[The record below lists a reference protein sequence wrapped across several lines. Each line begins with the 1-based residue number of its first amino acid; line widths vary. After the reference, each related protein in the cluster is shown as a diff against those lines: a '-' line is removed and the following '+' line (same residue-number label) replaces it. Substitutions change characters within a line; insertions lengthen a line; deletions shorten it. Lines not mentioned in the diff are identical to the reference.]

1 MSQKILASEATDGPR
16 PRSGSTAS
24 DLRRELRALVAQ
36 RRAVIVPGAAN
47 ALTARIIEDV
57 GFPAVYIT
65 GAGLTN
71 SQLGMPDLALL
82 TVSELAETTS
92 RISDICGL
100 PLIVDIDTGFGNPV
114 NVYRTVRM
122 LERAGASALQIEDQ
136 VFPKKCGHFSGK
148 AVIPMD
154 EMLGKIKAA
163 LDSRDDANL
172 QIIAR
177 TDSRSVEGIDYAL
190 DRANAFIEAGADMV
204 FVEAPVNIE
213 EIKRIAALP
222 APQIMNVVIG
232 GKTPMLSLD
241 ELKELGFSVVL
252 YANAAVQAT
261 ILATQNI
268 LLQLQRE
275 GSLAGYETLMVGF
288 EERQRVVGKPFFDGL
303 EKLYAGE

>member
-1 MSQKILASEATDGPR
+1 MSQKILASEATDGSR

-232 GKTPMLSLD
+232 GKTPMLSLE